1 MGFFKSYDMRG
12 TYGVDFDLSMIR
24 SIGYNLP
31 QVLNAKRILVG
42 RDARSTSSEVRDA
55 LVEGLMSAGA
65 DVTDIGLATT
75 PMTYFYTAQGEFDA
89 SVQITA
95 SHNPPSDNGLK
106 VSSKGALPVGYD
118 TGLSEIEKRIKVNPF
133 VKNDGAGSVTIEK
146 NASEGFVNWLLAHT
160 DGFGDLKFAVDA
172 SDGVSGIFVRKLF
185 GDKAIYLNDVPD
197 GSFPHHS
204 PNPLLPEAREQIAEL
219 VRREGLDCGL
229 IFDGDADRVMVV
241 DERGEFIQPD
251 YLIPICAASCIERL
265 PEPQKTG
272 NVVINDVR
280 TSRSVQEAI
289 VEMGQTPIM
298 GKVGHAFAKV
308 LLRKTNAVCG
318 GELAGHYYIRE
329 FFNCDSGELA
339 AIRLLEAFAKAKK
352 EGRSVSALLEPLTTK
367 YANSGEM
374 NFRVEDKDGAIARV
388 LKVAANLGK
397 ERERTDMDGVRI
409 DFEEGWISIRKSNTA
424 PYLRLIVECDSKERL
439 EKWVALLKNAIISE

>member
-12 TYGVDFDLSMIR
+12 TFGVDFDLPMIR
-24 SIGYNLP
+24 SIGFNLP
-31 QVLNAKRILVG
+31 DVLNAKRILVG
-42 RDARSTSSEVRDA
+42 RDARNTSKDVRDW
-55 LVEGLMSAGA
+55 LIEGLMAAGA

-75 PMTYFYTAQGEFDA
+75 PMTYFYTAKGEFDA

-133 VKNDGAGSVTIEK
+133 VKNEGAGSVRVVENSSDVFVDWLLERT
-146 NASEGFVNWLLAHT
+146 EGFS
-160 DGFGDLKFAVDA
+160 DLKFAVDS
-172 SDGVSGIFVRKLF
+172 SDGVSGVFIRRLF

-197 GSFPHHS
+197 GAFPHHS
-204 PNPLLPEAREQIAEL
+204 PNPLLPEARYEIAEL

-241 DERGEFIQPD
+241 DEKGDFIQPD
-251 YLIPICAASCIERL
+251 YLIPIFAESCIDRL
-265 PEPQKTG
+265 EASEKLG
-272 NVVINDVR
+272 NTVIHDVR
-280 TSRSVQEAI
+280 TSRAVQEAI
-289 VEMGQTPIM
+289 VEMGQKPVM

-308 LLRKTNAVCG
+308 LLRESGAVCG

-352 EGRSVSALLEPLTTK
+352 KGRSVSALLAPFTAK

-374 NFRVEDKDGAIARV
+374 NFRVDDKHSAIVRV
-388 LKVAANLGK
+388 LEVASSLGN
-397 ERERTDMDGVRI
+397 ERTRTDTDGVRI
-409 DFEEGWISIRKSNTA
+409 DYDEGWISIRKSNTE

-439 EKWVALLKNAIISE
+439 EKWVALLKKAIIPE